1 MLEQQKKSLPK
12 RSEIDPKYK
21 WDLEAIYAT
30 DQDWENDFRKAKD
43 LADQLKEYEG
53 KLQNSPQVLLYV
65 LRLSDQVSELVERIF
80 VYARMRK
87 DEDNTNAKYQALAD
101 RASSLSIEVNSASSY
116 IVPEILAMPTETLE
130 KYIQEEKGLQLYRQY
145 LDEII
150 RTKPHVLSTEEEKLL
165 AQVGEVAQAPD
176 HIFGM
181 LNNADIKFPTIKDEN
196 GEEVELTKG
205 RYIQF
210 MESEDR
216 RVRKDAFEALYQT
229 YGSLKNTFAAT
240 LNANVKK
247 NVFYAKV
254 RKYPSA
260 LVASL
265 DDDNVSQEVYDNLI
279 ATVHKNLDLMYR
291 YVKLR
296 KKLLCIDELHM
307 YDLYNP
313 IVKDVKINVP
323 YEEAKEIV
331 KKGLAPLGEEYL
343 ALLQK
348 GFESRWIDVYENQGK
363 TSGAYSWGAYGTHP
377 YILLNYQDNVNDLFT
392 LAHELGHSMHTYYSH
407 TNQPY
412 IYAHYKI
419 FVAEVAST
427 LNEALLMNY
436 LLKITTDKNEKLYY
450 LNHYLEQFRT
460 TVYRQTM
467 FAEFEKM
474 IHEKVESGE
483 ALTPELL
490 NQMYHELNVK
500 YYGPDIVVDDLIDLE
515 WARIPHFYMNFYVYK
530 YATGF
535 SAAIS
540 LSQQILEEGQ
550 PAVERYLNFLK
561 SGSSDYPVNLLKKA
575 GVDMNTPEP
584 IQKALDVFREILD
597 EMEQLLRNKEAKN
610 QQKSID

>member
-1 MLEQQKKSLPK
+1 MAEKNKKSLPK
-12 RSEIDPKYK
+12 RSEIEAKYK
-21 WDLEAIYAT
+21 WNLEVIYPSENE
-30 DQDWENDFRKAKD
+30 WEVDFKKARE
-43 LADQLKEYEG
+43 LANHLKEFEG
-53 KLQNSPQVLLYV
+53 KVKKSSKQLLQVLK
-65 LRLSDQVSELVERIF
+65 LSDEVSELVGRIF
-80 VYARMRK
+80 VYARMKK

-101 RASSLSIEVNSASSY
+101 RANSLSIEVNGASSY
-116 IVPEILAMPTETLE
+116 IVPEILSIPTDTLK
-130 KYIQEEKGLQLYRQY
+130 KYIQEEKELQLYQQA
-145 LDEII
+145 LNEII
-150 RTKPHVLSTEEEKLL
+150 RTKPHVLTTEQEKLL

-176 HIFGM
+176 NIFGM
-181 LNNADIKFPTIKDEN
+181 LNNADIKFPHIKDEN

-205 RYIQF
+205 RYVQF
-210 MESEDR
+210 MESSDR
-216 RVRKDAFEALYQT
+216 RVRKDAFEAMYNT
-229 YGSLKNTFAAT
+229 YGSLKNTYAAT

-247 NVFYAKV
+247 NVFYGKV

-260 LVASL
+260 LVSSL

-279 ATVHKNLDLMYR
+279 ATVHDNLDIMYR

-296 KKLLCIDELHM
+296 KKILGVEELHM
-307 YDLYNP
+307 YDLYTP
-313 IVKDVKINVP
+313 IVKDVKIDVP

-331 KKGLAPLGEEYL
+331 KKGLDPLGKEYL
-343 ALLQK
+343 GQLQK

-392 LAHELGHSMHTYYSH
+392 LAHELGHSMHSFYSH
-407 TNQPY
+407 ETQPY
-412 IYAHYKI
+412 VYSSYKI

-436 LLKITTDKNEKLYY
+436 LLKTTEDKNQKLYY
-450 LNHYLEQFRT
+450 LNHYLEQFRGT
-460 TVYRQTM
+460 IYRQTI

-500 YYGPDIVVDDLIDLE
+500 YYGSDMVVDELIDLE

-550 PAVERYLNFLK
+550 PAVDRYLNFLK

-584 IQKALDVFREILD
+584 VQRALDVFKEILD
-597 EMEQLLRNKEAKN
+597 QMESLLAEK
-610 QQKSID
+610 